1 MAEAFETTLA
11 VIEQLQTVNVEGV
24 TPTFQVTGLENV
36 MRDDVVDENRMFSQD
51 QALAN
56 AKATHDGYFV
66 VQHDKGSGTAV
77 VGGTSASSPAMAGI
91 MALIVQKTGE
101 RQGTR
106 TRLSTPSRPETRAI
120 PRRLSTTSF
129 PGATTCPGLR
139 VFPAVPA
146 MTA

>member
-1 MAEAFETTLA
+1 VTVQIPVSHIAKLANIPITSDEEKSLAEAFETTLA

-66 VQHDKGSGTAV
+66 VPQIISQD
-77 VGGTSASSPAMAGI
+77 
-91 MALIVQKTGE
+91 
-101 RQGTR
+101 
-106 TRLSTPSRPETRAI
+106 
-120 PRRLSTTSF
+120 
-129 PGATTCPGLR
+129 
-139 VFPAVPA
+139 
-146 MTA
+146 